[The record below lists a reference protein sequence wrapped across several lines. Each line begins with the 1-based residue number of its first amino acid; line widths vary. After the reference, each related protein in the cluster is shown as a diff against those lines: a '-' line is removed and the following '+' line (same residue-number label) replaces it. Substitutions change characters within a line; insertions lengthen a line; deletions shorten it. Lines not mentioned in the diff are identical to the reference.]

1 MSAWTIL
8 RLDTTPPVIT
18 WGPVTNAIASEEMTV
33 LYLLDEPRMVEAHL
47 KLADDRTLAFTVAD
61 DRITVQIP
69 DDAPEGTG
77 VVTALLQDEVGNVAL
92 EALNVHITGTI
103 EPGPPPVPTLP
114 GPPVETPWRTRSRC
128 VTRSR
133 YRILSTRRLP
143 SRATI
148 RTRTRIVRRAALSS
162 PSWVAVRSHD
172 RVRAHV
178 AASSGLHQDERWTV
192 TKRPEG
198 PDEEA
203 AAILLWLL

>member
-1 MSAWTIL
+1 MNAWTVI

-92 EALNVHITGTI
+92 EALNVHITGTL
-103 EPGPPPVPTLP
+103 EPGPPPVPVLP
-114 GPPVETPWRTRSRC
+114 GMPEPETLRSHS
-128 VTRSR
+128 TALTHSR
-133 YRILSTRRLP
+133 YRLIARGRLA
-143 SRATI
+143 SQATI
-148 RTRTRIVRRAALSS
+148 RSRTRIARQPALSS
-162 PSWVAVRSHD
+162 PSGVSVRSSG

-178 AASSGLHQDERWTV
+178 TASSRLQFSDRWTI

-198 PDEEA
+198 PESE
-203 AAILLWLL
+203 AAILALLL